1 MTLQQPTAS
10 LAKALEALLQFLDFS
25 CVQLEKRQTA
35 VSVHQCRVAGRQLIA
50 FLQALHQASEVRGTG
65 KAQRR
70 ASELIDC
77 LGQARDADV
86 RLALLGGGH
95 EPAADATT
103 LLGAALRARSR
114 AYEELAEVLG
124 SPGWRHR
131 RLLLRDAIYEL
142 SDKRKVRNTTL
153 ADIALPLRRGV
164 RRFVKRVPKKQ
175 LSLRKQHR
183 LRLRVKTMRYLA
195 DQFGLASDPT
205 MVNHMKH
212 LKKLQHRL
220 GARRDRVA
228 LIEWIDA
235 QDLH

>member
-10 LAKALEALLQFLDFS
+10 LAKALEALLVSFELS
-25 CVQLEKRQTA
+25 CAQLEKRQTA
-35 VSVHQCRVAGRQLIA
+35 AAVHQCRVAGRQLMA
-50 FLQALHQASEVRGTG
+50 FLQALHQASNVRGIG

-70 ASELIDC
+70 VSDLINC
-77 LGQARDADV
+77 LGAARDADV
-86 RLALLGGGH
+86 RLGLLGGGH
-95 EPAADATT
+95 EPAEGTT
-103 LLGAALRARSR
+103 LLGAALRAKTK
-114 AYEELAEVLG
+114 AYQELAEILR

-131 RLLLRDAIYEL
+131 RVLLRDVIYEL

-164 RRFVKRVPKKQ
+164 RRFVKRVPKER
-175 LSLRKQHR
+175 LSIRKQHR
-183 LRLRVKTMRYLA
+183 LRLQVKTMRYLA

-205 MVNHMKH
+205 MVNHMKL

-220 GARRDRVA
+220 GVRRDRVA
-228 LIEWIDA
+228 LIAWIGE